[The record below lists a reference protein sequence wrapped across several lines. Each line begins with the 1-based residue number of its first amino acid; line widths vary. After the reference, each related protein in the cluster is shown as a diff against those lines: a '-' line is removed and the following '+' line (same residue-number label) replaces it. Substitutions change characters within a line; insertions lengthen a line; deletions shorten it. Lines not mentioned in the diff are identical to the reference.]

1 MKKKLSFTSDPGEL
15 AEVRASIREFLEECG
30 FDECAGELLVLA
42 LDEACTNIIR
52 HAYHREIKP
61 VRLEMER
68 TFEELRFTLR
78 DYGKS
83 CDPKKIKSREL
94 KDIRPGGV
102 GVHIIKKAF
111 DEVVYEPRPR
121 GTRLRLIKKLQPCQ
135 ASGQAAEARDA
146 TSCS

>member
-1 MKKKLSFTSDPGEL
+1 MKRKLSFTSDPGEL
-15 AEVRASIREFLEECG
+15 AEVRAEIRGFLEECS
-30 FDECAGELLVLA
+30 FNECAGELLVLA

-52 HAYHREIKP
+52 HAYNKEVKP

-68 TFEELRFTLR
+68 TPEELRFTLR

-83 CDPKKIKSREL
+83 CDPKKIKSRPL

-102 GVHIIKKAF
+102 GVHIIKEAF

-121 GTRLRLIKKLQPCQ
+121 GTRLRLIKKLQSCQ
-135 ASGQAAEARDA
+135 AQDREAVARGA
-146 TSCS
+146 RSCS